1 MKVLETRNLTRT
13 YEVGQEKVQ
22 ALRGVD
28 FEADRG
34 DFIVINGPSGS
45 GKTTFL
51 NMISLI
57 DEPTS
62 GEVYV
67 EGQLVSGLSQAEL
80 AVIRRDKIGL
90 MFQTFNLIPVL
101 TAFENIEYPLLLKG
115 VGKKERREKV
125 MSLLKAVD
133 LEKEAH
139 RRPDQLSGGQKQRV
153 ALARTLVNDPT
164 IVLADEP
171 TGNLDTKT
179 SERVME
185 MIANLNKQQGVT
197 FLVVTHDMMVN
208 DYANRLVHIRDGE
221 LTELENITKI
231 GLNGSMNGAAKEGVA
246 NVVANRAA

>member
-1 MKVLETRNLTRT
+1 
-13 YEVGQEKVQ
+13 
-22 ALRGVD
+22 VD
-28 FEADRG
+28 FKAARG

-57 DEPTS
+57 DEPTE

-67 EGQLVSGLSQAEL
+67 EGQLVSGLSQSKLAE
-80 AVIRRDKIGL
+80 IRRDKIGL

-101 TAFENIEYPLLLKG
+101 SAFENIEYPLLLKG
-115 VGKKERREKV
+115 IDKNQRREKV
-125 MSLLKAVD
+125 MSLLEAVD
-133 LEKEAH
+133 LAKEAN

-179 SERVME
+179 SGRVME
-185 MIANLNKQQGVT
+185 MIARLNKDQGVT

-208 DYANRLVHIRDGE
+208 DYANRLVHIRDGQ
-221 LTELENITKI
+221 LTELEDINDIS
-231 GLNGSMNGAAKEGVA
+231 LNGSMNGAAKEGVA
-246 NVVANRAA
+246 NVVANRVA

>member
-1 MKVLETRNLTRT
+1 MVLQTQKLTKT
-13 YEVGQEKVQ
+13 YVVGQEKVH

-28 FEADRG
+28 FHADKG

-57 DEPTS
+57 DEPTE
-62 GEVYV
+62 GQVYV
-67 EGQLVSGLSQAEL
+67 EGQLVSGLSQSEL

-101 TAFENIEYPLLLKG
+101 SAFENIEYPLLLKG
-115 VGKKERREKV
+115 VEKNQRREKV
-125 MSLLKAVD
+125 MSLLEQVD
-133 LEKEAH
+133 LAKEAK
-139 RRPDQLSGGQKQRV
+139 RRPDQLSGGQKQRI

-179 SERVME
+179 SEKVMA
-185 MIANLNKQQGVT
+185 MIKNLNKEQGVT

-208 DYANRLVHIRDGE
+208 DYANRLVSIRDGQ
-221 LTELENITKI
+221 LTELDNEKKSD
-231 GLNGSMNGAAKEGVA
+231 LNGKAQEGTSD
-246 NVVANRAA
+246 VVANSAS